1 MCCGVATAP
10 AAIPADK
17 RGAVVSQSTEG
28 PDMMPPDVDRL
39 DQKRREKQSKRNRG
53 LPGWSNG
60 PASEGRRLTGAELDA
75 RAQALGAT
83 VTEPRKVS
91 HRAEIAAVGQQP
103 MPKTSRHRQL
113 PAWLKARM
121 RAQRR
126 LFDIDRPERAA
137 AYAPGTGLT
146 IEAAEG
152 DKP

>member
-1 MCCGVATAP
+1 MRRGIAAASTTATAV
-10 AAIPADK
+10 K
-17 RGAVVSQSTEG
+17 RGALVSRSTEG

-53 LPGWSNG
+53 FPGWSNG
-60 PASEGRRLTGAELDA
+60 PASEGRLLTDLELEA
-75 RAQALGAT
+75 RAREMGA
-83 VTEPRKVS
+83 VVSGPRKVS

-152 DKP
+152 DRP